1 MGLVTILNLLFKTK
15 KMNSLIDTKTNNNRI
30 LILEDDQIVAVDL
43 QELLTAVGY
52 EVIVAHTHSDALLK
66 AKTFKPNLAICD
78 INLGEGLTGID
89 FVKDVYIVLP
99 KLEIIYVTAFSNK
112 QMIEDAELTNPLN
125 YIVKPWNEEQIK
137 VTVKMAFTYI
147 EKKYQNDNILKD
159 LSLAEYKIIDLIS
172 KQKKSKEIGELLFI
186 SEKTVRNHRY
196 NIIKKLNLPNDNN
209 SLLKWAITHIKQD

>member
-1 MGLVTILNLLFKTK
+1 MST
-15 KMNSLIDTKTNNNRI
+15 LIDTKMNNNRI

-43 QELLTAVGY
+43 QELLITAGY
-52 EVIVAHTHSDALLK
+52 ETIIAHTYTDALIK

-78 INLGEGLTGID
+78 INLGDGLTGID
-89 FVKDVYIVLP
+89 FVKDVYIILP

-112 QMIEDAELTNPLN
+112 QIIEDAELTNPLN

-147 EKKYQNDNILKD
+147 EKKHQNNTILQD
-159 LSLAEYKIIDLIS
+159 LSMSEYKIIDLIS
-172 KQKKSKEIGELLFI
+172 KQKKSKEIAALLFV

-209 SLLKWAITHIKQD
+209 SLLKWAITNIKQD

>member
-1 MGLVTILNLLFKTK
+1 MNYTTNTK
-15 KMNSLIDTKTNNNRI
+15 MNNNRI
-30 LILEDDQIVAVDL
+30 LILEDDQIVSVDL
-43 QELLTAVGY
+43 QELLIAAGY
-52 EVIVAHTHSDALLK
+52 ETIVAHSYSDALVK

-89 FVKDVYIVLP
+89 FVKDVYVIVP

-112 QMIEDAELTNPLN
+112 QIIEDAEITNPLN

-147 EKKYQNDNILKD
+147 EKKYQNDNILQD
-159 LSLAEYKIIDLIS
+159 LSLSEYKIIDLIS
-172 KQKKSKEIGELLFI
+172 KQKKSKEIAELLFV

-209 SLLKWAITHIKQD
+209 SLLKWAITNIRQD